1 MRRTLIMIDY
11 ITHNFIY
18 SQRHCFLMDVIIK
31 MIVNLLYDGKYIP
44 VSCKLVCLFYV
55 QIRTA
60 SDRTMALPG
69 CSTPCLYLNS
79 NMHSSCIS
87 KQVQGS
93 GCQPLSRQEVHVYLT
108 DCGMLL
114 IEDDMSRQ

>member
-1 MRRTLIMIDY
+1 MIDY
-11 ITHNFIY
+11 LTHNFIY
-18 SQRHCFLMDVIIK
+18 NQRHLLMDIIIK
-31 MIVNLLYDGKYIP
+31 MMVNLLHDDISQFPASYFFLLYMQK
-44 VSCKLVCLFYV
+44 
-55 QIRTA
+55 RTA

-69 CSTPCLYLNS
+69 CSTPCIYLNS

-93 GCQPLSRQEVHVYLT
+93 GCQPPSRQEVHVYLT

-114 IEDDMSRQ
+114 MEDDMSRQ

>member
-1 MRRTLIMIDY
+1 MIDY
-11 ITHNFIY
+11 LTHNFIY
-18 SQRHCFLMDVIIK
+18 NQRHCFLMDVIIK
-31 MIVNLLYDGKYIP
+31 MMVSLSYDDI
-44 VSCKLVCLFYV
+44 SQFFCTLVFLFYV
-55 QIRTA
+55 QKRTA

-69 CSTPCLYLNS
+69 CSTPCIYLNS
-79 NMHSSCIS
+79 DMHSSCIS

-93 GCQPLSRQEVHVYLT
+93 GCQPLRRQEVHMYLT